1 MQITFS
7 TSHLVKTLMFIS
19 FLANAFVQAGNAAEV
34 SKSPI
39 PTKDAKKDEAPA
51 AAPKPV
57 VSEEANRDPSTDAG
71 REHAAGL
78 KSLAFMQGVWEGR
91 TTSGAYVE
99 EAWSAPQGDSLVGY
113 CRFIK
118 ESRTTFYE
126 LLAVVKLADTTV
138 LRMKH
143 LNADFVPWAD
153 KDEAGD
159 LKLISSS
166 DSEATFDNGNKNHHV
181 KVVYKKTGAKSLHV
195 DVEDTT
201 DGKTNSFPFDYKL
214 KE

>member
-1 MQITFS
+1 MLTGILS
-7 TSHLVKTLMFIS
+7 IGLL
-19 FLANAFVQAGNAAEV
+19 QACCAAEV
-34 SKSPI
+34 SKGPI
-39 PTKDAKKDEAPA
+39 PTKDAKKDEVPVS
-51 AAPKPV
+51 APKPV
-57 VSEEANRDPSTDAG
+57 ASEEANRDPSTDSG
-71 REHAAGL
+71 KEHSAGL
-78 KSLAFMQGVWEGR
+78 KSLAFMQGVWEGKSS
-91 TTSGAYVE
+91 SGAYVE
-99 EAWSAPQGDSLVGY
+99 EAWSSPQGDSLVGY

-126 LLAVVKLADTTV
+126 LLAVVRLADSTV

-181 KVVYKKTGAKSLHV
+181 KVVYKKTGTKSLHV
-195 DVEDTT
+195 DVEDST

>member
-19 FLANAFVQAGNAAEV
+19 FLAIASVQAGNAAEV
-34 SKSPI
+34 SKAPI
-39 PTKDAKKDEAPA
+39 PTKDAKKDEAPV

-71 REHAAGL
+71 REHAAAL
-78 KSLAFMQGVWEGR
+78 KSLAFMQGVWEGK
-91 TTSGAYVE
+91 TSSGAYVE
-99 EAWSAPQGDSLVGY
+99 EAWSSPQGDSLVGY

-126 LLAVVKLADTTV
+126 LLAVVKLADSTV

-143 LNADFVPWAD
+143 LNADFVPWSD